1 MIAIKAK
8 YKTMNTQ
15 TIISILLLCACA
27 AGACA
32 MMSTTADGSFQAI
45 AQGPDSITLYWRH
58 NDQPAQL
65 FMNGRSVGEFPP
77 NPSHTFASKTIDKLT
92 PNTVYTFKCSLCEND
107 VREKT
112 WDALPNQGKY
122 DVLVIGATASGTAA
136 AITAARSGLT
146 VALVE
151 PTNRLGGMSVMGLG
165 AADTANP
172 LYINGMFGEF
182 SEHIWSFY
190 NVQPGYLKF
199 EPRIANAIFKG
210 MVYAQPC
217 IRVFMKSNALR
228 PIMSGNRIC
237 GAEVCDQFG
246 KRGTLYAAVT
256 IDATDTADLAA
267 ATGASWRAGREA
279 RSAAEPHAGVIYFD
293 DRTQIILPGSTGAA
307 DSKMQSY
314 EYLMIWKDYGE
325 NGAPLIE
332 KPKGYSP
339 DTYGPSPEWK
349 QSWNVTS
356 GSLPNQKYEINTHP
370 FGGDWPGINNDY
382 PTATYQR
389 RAEID
394 NLYRDRALGYLYF
407 MQNERGHKNLGLAD
421 DEFLDSG
428 NFPPGLY
435 IREAR
440 RVMGEHIMA
449 ENEVTFARTFHQA
462 NSIGI
467 AAYPMDSHAMEDLK
481 DPTRKDKGEGE
492 MWLSAITT
500 WSQIPYGVLVPQKIE
515 GLLVTNAV
523 SATHVAF
530 GTLRMEPVRMSCG
543 QAAAA
548 AAYLAI
554 TRNMSLRCVRP
565 AWVQDRILSQKAYIN
580 WNSDVNGQTRHFKAI
595 NFLGARGVLQQ
606 EPYNPKENLTQ
617 QQAADALC
625 KLMQLEGG
633 QMKANPVAEGQ
644 ADSPIT
650 RGEFARWLVAAKVQT
665 DPDWKP
671 IASGQSYSDVPTNSP
686 YFQAVETLRAHRIT
700 PSLFENYE
708 PGKFQ
713 PDAPIARA
721 DAAEAIYLAHR
732 VKAMRY

>member
-1 MIAIKAK
+1 MIAIKTK

-27 AGACA
+27 VGACA
-32 MMSTTADGSFQAI
+32 AFSTTDDGAFQAI

-58 NDQPAQL
+58 NNQPAQL
-65 FMNGRSVGEFPP
+65 FIDGKPLGEFPP
-77 NPSHTFASKTIDKLT
+77 NPSHAFASTTLDKLT
-92 PNTVYTFKCSLCEND
+92 PNMAYTFKCSLSESD

-112 WDALPNQGKY
+112 WNALPGEAKY
-122 DVLVIGATASGTAA
+122 DILVIGATASGTAA

-151 PTNRLGGMSVMGLG
+151 STNRLGGMSVMGLG

-172 LYINGMFGEF
+172 LYINGMFREF

-199 EPRIANAIFKG
+199 EPRIANAIIKT
-210 MVYAQPC
+210 MVYDQPC
-217 IRVFMKSNALR
+217 ITVFMKSNAIG

-246 KRGTLYAAVT
+246 KRAKLFASVT

-267 ATGASWRAGREA
+267 ATGAPWRAGREA
-279 RSAAEPHAGVIYFD
+279 RSAAEPHAGVIYYD

-314 EYLMIWKDYGE
+314 EYLMVWKDYGE

-356 GSLPNQKYEINTHP
+356 GSLPNKKYEINTHP
-370 FGGDWPGINNDY
+370 FGGDWPGINHDY
-382 PTATYQR
+382 PTANYQR

-394 NLYRDRALGYLYF
+394 SLYRDRALGYLYF
-407 MQNERGHKNLGLAD
+407 IQNERGHNNLGLAD

-440 RVMGEHIMA
+440 RVIGEHILA

-481 DPTRKDKGEGE
+481 DPSRKDKGEGE
-492 MWLSAITT
+492 MWLSGITT
-500 WSQIPYGVLVPQKIE
+500 WSQIPYGVIVPLNVE

-543 QAAAA
+543 QAAAV
-548 AAYLAI
+548 AAYFAI
-554 TRNMSLRCVRP
+554 TRNMSLRCVQP
-565 AWVQDRILSQKAYIN
+565 AWVQDKILSQGSYIS
-580 WNSDVNGQTRHFKAI
+580 WNSDVNVRTRHFKAI
-595 NFLGARGVLQQ
+595 NFLGARGVLQE
-606 EPYNPKENLTQ
+606 EPYKPEDNLTQ
-617 QQAADALC
+617 KQAADAIGRLI
-625 KLMQLEGG
+625 LLEGG
-633 QMKANPVAEGQ
+633 KMEQSPIAAGQ
-644 ADSPIT
+644 AESPIS

-665 DPDWKP
+665 DPAWKP
-671 IASGQSYSDVPTNSP
+671 TAFGQSYSDVPTNSP
-686 YFQAVETLRAHRIT
+686 YFQAAETLKAHRIT

-713 PDAPIARA
+713 PDAPIARG

-732 VKAMRY
+732 VNAMR

>member
-1 MIAIKAK
+1 MAIEAK
-8 YKTMNTQ
+8 YMTMNTQ
-15 TIISILLLCACA
+15 TIISILLLCTCA
-27 AGACA
+27 VGSCA
-32 MMSTTADGSFQAI
+32 MMSTTDDGSFQAI

-58 NDQPAQL
+58 NDQPTQL
-65 FMNGRSVGEFPP
+65 FVNGKSIGEFPP
-77 NPSHTFASKTIDKLT
+77 DPSHAFASKTLGKLT
-92 PNTVYTFKCSLCEND
+92 PNTVYTYKCSLYEGNI
-107 VREKT
+107 REKT
-112 WDALPNQGKY
+112 WDALPKEAKY

-172 LYINGMFGEF
+172 LYINGMFREF
-182 SEHIWSFY
+182 SERIWSFY

-199 EPRIANAIFKG
+199 EPRIANAIIKK
-210 MVYAQPC
+210 MVCEQPR
-217 IRVFMKSNALR
+217 ISVFMKSTAVG
-228 PIMSGNRIC
+228 PIMNGNRIC
-237 GAEVCDQFG
+237 GAEISDQFG
-246 KRGTLYAAVT
+246 KRAKLYAAVT
-256 IDATDTADLAA
+256 IDATDTADIAA
-267 ATGASWRAGREA
+267 AAGAPWRAGREA

-314 EYLMIWKDYGE
+314 EYLMVWKDYGE
-325 NGAPLIE
+325 KGAPAVE

-339 DTYGPSPEWK
+339 DTYAPSPEWK
-349 QSWNVTS
+349 QTWNVTS
-356 GSLPNQKYEINTHP
+356 GSLPNNKYEINTHP
-370 FGGDWPGINNDY
+370 FGGDWPGINHDY
-382 PTATYQR
+382 PTANQQR
-389 RAEID
+389 RTEID
-394 NLYRDRALGYLYF
+394 NQYRDRALGYLYF
-407 MQNERGHKNLGLAD
+407 IQNERGHKNLGLAD

-462 NSIGI
+462 NSIGL

-492 MWLSAITT
+492 MWLSAVTT
-500 WSQIPYGVLVPQKIE
+500 WSQIPYGVIVPQKIE

-543 QAAAA
+543 QAAAE
-548 AAYLAI
+548 AAYFAI
-554 TRNMSLRCVRP
+554 TRNMSLRSVRP

-580 WNSDVNGQTRHFKAI
+580 WNSDVNAQTRHFKAI
-595 NFLGARGVLQQ
+595 NFLGARGVMQE
-606 EPYNPKENLTQ
+606 EPYKPQENLTQ
-617 QQAADALC
+617 QQAADALSR
-625 KLMQLEGG
+625 LIQLEGG
-633 QMKANPVAEGQ
+633 KMEANPVADGQ
-644 ADSPIT
+644 ADSPIS

-665 DPDWKP
+665 DSAWKP
-671 IASGQSYSDVPTNSP
+671 VAAGQSYSDVPTNSP
-686 YFQAVETLRAHRIT
+686 YFQAVETLKANRII

-713 PDAPIARA
+713 PEAPIARG
-721 DAAEAIYLAHR
+721 DAAQAIYLAHR
-732 VKAMRY
+732 NNAMR